1 MCVCVCV
8 CVCVCT
14 CAGLGLPVHMFV
26 KVCFGKTLKRPC
38 FHEGALVLKQN
49 LDFVGF
55 PLLPHRYCI
64 QLYSD
69 KAFFSRCSVE
79 STALRLITSLGSS
92 EVQPQLSR
100 IATESKG
107 SQNILTGDSEEL
119 NRALVLTLA
128 RAMEITG
135 MTWNRIGELESVT
148 SMTKA
153 WLDNYMD
160 FFWV

>member
-1 MCVCVCV
+1 MLRCDWQ
-8 CVCVCT
+8 
-14 CAGLGLPVHMFV
+14 
-26 KVCFGKTLKRPC
+26 
-38 FHEGALVLKQN
+38 VLD
-49 LDFVGF
+49 L
-55 PLLPHRYCI
+55 
-64 QLYSD
+64 S
-69 KAFFSRCSVE
+69 CSVE

-135 MTWNRIGELESVT
+135 MTWNRIGELEGVT
-148 SMTKA
+148 SIM
-153 WLDNYMD
+153 
-160 FFWV
+160 